1 MCCLVSSPPARP
13 SLPLRP
19 PARLPLRHKVLRIS
33 GYLPLAGGR
42 EAVVPRCCTPRS
54 VDRSRR
60 SRKITLEENT
70 GREVAGEIAFPENK
84 RRVPLLA
91 LLLHPHLVCENT
103 VKENRTVSRSQ
114 EYFQGEKKRSS
125 PSSLLLLPLSSCCC
139 SKPLC
144 VCVCCWRPWFSSL
157 PPPLLPSAAELPF
170 KVGEKRQWRFDVGPR
185 SLPREVR
192 WNRCSSPSSSS
203 LFFWGASPSPY
214 SPLLARTVEVVV
226 VPRTIT
232 CAVGTWMAE

>member
-1 MCCLVSSPPARP
+1 MLVEEGATPPPPPFSFFPSRLQTTKDARTQHTHTLTRSSPRLILGCHLSLLADGRGTDGRARGERGKAESCVAWFASPRP
-13 SLPLRP
+13 SVPSP
-19 PARLPLRHKVLRIS
+19 SPARLPLRHKVLRIS

-144 VCVCCWRPWFSSL
+144 VCVCVL
-157 PPPLLPSAAELPF
+157 LAALVPPPFSH
-170 KVGEKRQWRFDVGPR
+170 QQR
-185 SLPREVR
+185 SYLSR
-192 WNRCSSPSSSS
+192 
-203 LFFWGASPSPY
+203 
-214 SPLLARTVEVVV
+214 
-226 VPRTIT
+226 
-232 CAVGTWMAE
+232 

>member
-114 EYFQGEKKRSS
+114 EYFQGEKKKKLSFFSS
-125 PSSLLLLPLSSCCC
+125 PSSPFFLLLL
-139 SKPLC
+139 KAPLC
-144 VCVCCWRPWFSSL
+144 VCVLLAALVLLP

>member
-144 VCVCCWRPWFSSL
+144 VCVCVLLAALVLL
-157 PPPLLPSAAELPF
+157 PPPP
-170 KVGEKRQWRFDVGPR
+170 
-185 SLPREVR
+185 
-192 WNRCSSPSSSS
+192 
-203 LFFWGASPSPY
+203 PSPI
-214 SPLLARTVEVVV
+214 SSGVTFQGRREETVEV
-226 VPRTIT
+226 
-232 CAVGTWMAE
+232 